1 MNPPREESTPQLLER
16 WRSERSA
23 RQREVRRFLHQL
35 KSRRGA
41 ALDRRAAE
49 LHEQTFARLD
59 CLACANCCR
68 SIPPIVN
75 RADARRIARH
85 LRMTEGEFHA
95 RYLTRDED
103 GDTVI
108 NASPCPFLEQDNRC
122 AIYEHRPRACR
133 AYPHTDEDF
142 SAQLGLHLRNIVY
155 CPGVF
160 RIMEQLMR

>member
-1 MNPPREESTPQLLER
+1 MSAANEESTAQLLER
-16 WRSERSA
+16 WSRERTA
-23 RQREVRRFLHQL
+23 RQREVRRSLHQF
-35 KSRRGA
+35 KSRRGPE
-41 ALDRRAAE
+41 LDRRAAD

-59 CLACANCCR
+59 CLGCANCCK

-75 RADARRIARH
+75 RADASRIARH

-95 RYLTRDED
+95 RYLRRDED

-142 SAQLGLHLRNIVY
+142 SAQLGLHLRNIAY
-155 CPGVF
+155 CPAVF
-160 RIMEQLMR
+160 RILEQLLR